1 MALWTLYGEVALL
14 IKREFWLAQ
23 KKRSMPSFLTTHL
36 WTERLLLM
44 RQPWVSWSLIIS
56 STLKKSSQGVLG
68 DSKRKFGIRFC
79 CFSFAQKFF
88 LIRRI
93 IVFCSAFRRSS
104 FYQASLIC
112 CWQLGVAI
120 LGVFGW
126 SRDAWLSG
134 VFVVVSILLSLGFVS
149 LDSILLSL
157 VFVFLGNSRVDL
169 LFSICASGLL
179 ASYLFFLTLS
189 DLRILLVVVIYPP
202 SYS

>member
-1 MALWTLYGEVALL
+1 M
-14 IKREFWLAQ
+14 
-23 KKRSMPSFLTTHL
+23 
-36 WTERLLLM
+36 
-44 RQPWVSWSLIIS
+44 
-56 STLKKSSQGVLG
+56 
-68 DSKRKFGIRFC
+68 
-79 CFSFAQKFF
+79 
-88 LIRRI
+88 
-93 IVFCSAFRRSS
+93 
-104 FYQASLIC
+104 
-112 CWQLGVAI
+112 
-120 LGVFGW
+120 GVFGW